1 VRPSWAPEGRNLA
14 GVYAAAIALAMTV
27 AACGSAQSS
36 GTGTKSAAT
45 TTVKIA
51 CNREFSEVFIWEL
64 GNFSQKYGITP
75 QCTEVNTFDESL
87 QALTNG
93 SVSVGILGIPEIPTL
108 AAKNLPLKVIAG
120 YTDAGQ
126 DIVIR
131 NGENITSWSQFAGKT
146 VCVPEGTGVATM
158 VDLAFLQ
165 KGLMNKVKIQGIG
178 FVTTAAIQGL
188 KNGTCD
194 ALAYWSPVMEEA
206 VDQNAAHFA
215 QSIELNDATSMGA
228 ADGVI
233 VASNSFLQNRELA
246 VNFLKAYVAS
256 MNYYQ
261 AHPSQWE
268 SLAAQLTGTS
278 MRLSVESY
286 PHQVATYKVD
296 LKAAEA
302 AATYGPALGYES
314 TNVASKI
321 PSVIDVSLL
330 AAATGQSQAS
340 LLQSVKFTGSH

>member
-1 VRPSWAPEGRNLA
+1 MRRSWAREGRNLVGVCAA
-14 GVYAAAIALAMTV
+14 GIALAMTV
-27 AACGSAQSS
+27 AACGSSQSS
-36 GTGTKSAAT
+36 STGTKSAAT
-45 TTVKIA
+45 TTVKMA

-75 QCTEVNTFDESL
+75 KCIQVNTYDESL

-93 SVSVGILGIPEIPTL
+93 SVNVGILGIPEIPTL

-126 DIVIR
+126 DIVVR
-131 NGENITSWSQFAGKT
+131 NGENITNWSQFAGKT
-146 VCVPEGTGVATM
+146 VCVPQGTGVATM
-158 VDLAFLQ
+158 VDMAFLQ
-165 KGLMNKVKIQGIG
+165 KNLLNKVKIQGIG
-178 FVTTAAIQGL
+178 FVTTTGIQGL

-206 VDQNAAHFA
+206 VDQNVAHFVP
-215 QSIELNDATSMGA
+215 SIELNDATSMGA

-233 VASNSFLQNRELA
+233 VATNSFLDNRELA

-268 SLAAQLTGTS
+268 NLAAQLTGTS
-278 MRLSVESY
+278 VQLSVQSY

-302 AATYGPALGYES
+302 AATYGPTLGYET

-340 LLQSVKFTGSH
+340 LLQSVTFTGSH